1 MLLKGLAALRYRP
14 PPALL
19 FSLMLGG
26 PVYRAP
32 ASPVAAPPV
41 GSPVGAPAGLNPL
54 QSAHAPHGNGVM
66 QGEEED
72 WELISSSSRDGSSSS
87 STGVPAKGSITG
99 VRLQR
104 NRRPGI
110 PQQLQMLKSAQALLA
125 QPPPAVLQL
134 LEQDFKERLGKCSAA
149 QLVSQARGL
158 LGLGLHVPSREL
170 LIGWLE
176 EVHTKRG
183 RLTPLQAVEVL
194 QLLAHWDVF
203 PGLPWLSD
211 FLDTVAANLPT
222 YSRSR
227 IVDLL
232 EGLVALN
239 VGLDTS
245 VQPTR
250 QVAKQRGN
258 KPPSRQDCH
267 LPSSRAS
274 GGVRE
279 ESGSRVQASAVSQ
292 SQHEKLG
299 HDGGRIMGS
308 DSWDPS
314 AGAGRFAAVLP
325 RRAKW
330 LRSVLRTFKSR
341 RQPTARVDQLDRL
354 QAALRQLCTP
364 GLYSTV
370 EATLEEVVNATAP
383 PGYL

>member
-1 MLLKGLAALRYRP
+1 MQPTAHKSFLRKYWASLNCRLSMQESGTMEWRACRGQALCTDVMERSKMCLLRVQRTLCATSRTSCHR
-14 PPALL
+14 
-19 FSLMLGG
+19 
-26 PVYRAP
+26 R
-32 ASPVAAPPV
+32 
-41 GSPVGAPAGLNPL
+41 
-54 QSAHAPHGNGVM
+54 
-66 QGEEED
+66 
-72 WELISSSSRDGSSSS
+72 SSSFLSLVTSS
-87 STGVPAKGSITG
+87 
-99 VRLQR
+99 L
-104 NRRPGI
+104 
-110 PQQLQMLKSAQALLA
+110 
-125 QPPPAVLQL
+125 
-134 LEQDFKERLGKCSAA
+134 
-149 QLVSQARGL
+149 
-158 LGLGLHVPSREL
+158 
-170 LIGWLE
+170 
-176 EVHTKRG
+176 
-183 RLTPLQAVEVL
+183 
-194 QLLAHWDVF
+194 LLAHWDVF

-364 GLYSTV
+364 GCSEMAVHARQGQVLKVEVYAGLTSVHDGKTRQPCKASCQQHGYMDAHWKSSSTQ
-370 EATLEEVVNATAP
+370 VVPCSFLIDRHRFGPNLACRAVLDCGGNT
-383 PGYL
+383 